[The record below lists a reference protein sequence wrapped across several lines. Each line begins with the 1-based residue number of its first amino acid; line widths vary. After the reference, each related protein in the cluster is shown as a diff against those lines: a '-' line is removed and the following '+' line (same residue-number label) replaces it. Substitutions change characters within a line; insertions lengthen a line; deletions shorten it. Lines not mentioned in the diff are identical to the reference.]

1 MALAGRVS
9 IRIGKAATRTSLVAL
24 LLASV
29 AICSSPA
36 LAVEGGSGAYL
47 LGSRD
52 TFAGIVPGPGTYI
65 TDTSVFMSG
74 KGPTLSLGGVPVT
87 SPEVNIYVNKLDIAH
102 FFEGQVF
109 GGTAGVVLSVPW
121 GIGNVTGEFLPSAP
135 FQGFKDENNGFG
147 DIVVTPLIGWH
158 DGNFHYST
166 GLSIFLPVGKYNTA
180 SISAVPPA
188 VNDILNFGKNRWAFM
203 PTFNATYMDKATGLE
218 VSGSLGITFSTTNT
232 ETDWQTAPE
241 LSFETAIL
249 QHLPNGLAFGVSGYA
264 YQQIGED
271 SGSGADNFRTL
282 LGAES
287 LQARVFGIG
296 PIATYSTTFGET
308 PVGFKLKYSYE
319 FEAKRRFES
328 NIVWGS
334 INFSF

>member
-1 MALAGRVS
+1 MSLGGRIS
-9 IRIGKAATRTSLVAL
+9 TRIAEAATRANLVAL

-29 AICSSPA
+29 ATWSSPA
-36 LAVEGGSGAYL
+36 QAVEGGSGAYL

-65 TDTSVFMSG
+65 TNSFVFMSG

-87 SPEVNIYVNKLDIAH
+87 SPEVNIYINKLDIAH
-102 FFEGQVF
+102 FFDGQVF
-109 GGTAGVVLSVPW
+109 GGTAGVVLTVPW
-121 GIGNVTGEFLPSAP
+121 VIGDVTGEFLPSAP

-180 SISAVPPA
+180 SITAAPPA
-188 VNDILNFGKNRWAFM
+188 VDDILNFGKNRWAFM
-203 PTFNATYMDKATGLE
+203 PTFNATYFDTTTGLE
-218 VSGSLGITFSTTNT
+218 VSGSLGITFSTINT
-232 ETDWQTAPE
+232 TTDWQTAPE
-241 LSFETAIL
+241 LSFEAAIL
-249 QHLPNGLAFGVSGYA
+249 QHLPNGLAFGLSGYA

-296 PIATYSTTFGET
+296 PVATYNTKFGET
-308 PVGFKLKYSYE
+308 PVGFKLKYTHE
-319 FEAKRRFES
+319 FEARRRFES
-328 NIVWGS
+328 SIVWGS